1 MTPNGPMYV
10 VGRELSTWR
19 DESADESA
27 EEKPTLR
34 SIVDQLLAAVAES
47 EAGIQKARAEAN
59 AEIAQFHR
67 TKSDV
72 EAVLAAEREATASLR
87 QQLAEAEQLRLS
99 AEAAREEAVQ
109 KQRSITDHYESRFR
123 RACNERDAAR
133 ANVAACE
140 EIIGQLKAKLASDG
154 ERHDAAIAQLRQQ
167 LDQLT
172 SESSRWSSIVHA
184 VERVLAP
191 QAGHEGDY
199 SSSVA
204 EVSPPIDEPVPE
216 DEADSQEQPNREPVS
231 STLPSSGAATAPESL
246 PSSIDTY
253 ARQLLDTAEQ
263 MYEMDRQA
271 GSPAVEILDRSVAHL
286 RYARDLVI
294 RRAAGT
300 ADGDAVF
307 RGALSALFN
316 ERWEHEFGRTL
327 GFAIYELYGDSN
339 TEKVMGS

>member
-19 DESADESA
+19 DEGA

-47 EAGIQKARAEAN
+47 EAGIQKARAEGS
-59 AEIAQFHR
+59 AEIAQLHR
-67 TKSDV
+67 TMSDV
-72 EAVLAAEREATASLR
+72 EAVLAAERETTESLR
-87 QQLAEAEQLRLS
+87 QQLTEAEQLRFS

-109 KQRSITDHYESRFR
+109 KQRSLIDNYESRFR

-140 EIIGQLKAKLASDG
+140 EIIEQLKAKLASDG
-154 ERHDAAIAQLRQQ
+154 ERHDAAMTQLRQQ

-172 SESSRWSSIVHA
+172 SEASRWSSIVQA
-184 VERVLAP
+184 VERVLTP
-191 QAGHEGDY
+191 QAARDGDC
-199 SSSVA
+199 SRSVA
-204 EVSPPIDEPVPE
+204 KMGPPIEQPVPE
-216 DEADSQEQPNREPVS
+216 AEAASPEEPDREPVS
-231 STLPSSGAATAPESL
+231 STFPPSGAAAAPESL
-246 PSSIDTY
+246 PDPIDAY
-253 ARQLLDTAEQ
+253 ARQLLGTAEQ

-294 RRAAGT
+294 RRAAAT
-300 ADGDAVF
+300 ADGDALF
-307 RGALSALFN
+307 RDALTALFN

-339 TEKVMGS
+339 AEKVMGS